1 VQLLV
6 SPLFSLRKAVGANL
20 SFYHNY
26 TTETGY
32 DYCSVDVYDGESW
45 SRLAYYE
52 GDGPS
57 VFELVQIDLVN
68 YTGCDEVRLRF
79 RFTSDRF
86 VETYGWFIDDVEV
99 SAEFPEETSVYGPSF
114 NQTTGTMAQDDA
126 QQLGWVYTFPT
137 AGEYRIYTTTLL
149 KTDEYEPNNET
160 YITIKMVPGNF
171 QAMLP
176 VSVGWNLI
184 STPLIPKNTSVPD
197 AFLDVDGDTT
207 WTIIQHYDAQNADDS
222 WRSWTPSK
230 PLYLNDLTMVD
241 NSMGVWLYVPDV
253 ADLGD
258 GFIKLDGNI
267 SGSVAIDLN
276 TGWNLV
282 GYPSMNGRDRDA
294 ALNNLEFGTD
304 VDAIWTFDGATQKW
318 NEMDPSGSFESG
330 RGYWLHS
337 LLDTTWDVPL

>member
-1 VQLLV
+1 
-6 SPLFSLRKAVGANL
+6 
-20 SFYHNY
+20 
-26 TTETGY
+26 
-32 DYCSVDVYDGESW
+32 
-45 SRLAYYE
+45 
-52 GDGPS
+52 
-57 VFELVQIDLVN
+57 
-68 YTGCDEVRLRF
+68 
-79 RFTSDRF
+79 
-86 VETYGWFIDDVEV
+86 
-99 SAEFPEETSVYGPSF
+99 
-114 NQTTGTMAQDDA
+114 
-126 QQLGWVYTFPT
+126 
-137 AGEYRIYTTTLL
+137 
-149 KTDEYEPNNET
+149 
-160 YITIKMVPGNF
+160 
-171 QAMLP
+171 
-176 VSVGWNLI
+176 
-184 STPLIPKNTSVPD
+184 
-197 AFLDVDGDTT
+197 
-207 WTIIQHYDAQNADDS
+207 
-222 WRSWTPSK
+222 
-230 PLYLNDLTMVD
+230 MVD